1 MSSGVTVADPVV
13 PEHLQALLKRRTK
26 DLQMLPA
33 IAIQALEIAKD
44 PDCAITEFTAVVERD
59 VKLAADILAMAN
71 SALYSPGRPI
81 VNLHQSVVR
90 LGFRQCKN
98 LILSTS
104 MTSLMKKITLGEE
117 WVREV
122 LWRHGFLTAMLSI
135 NVNRCVGAGFQGEE
149 FVAGL
154 IHDFGR
160 TLFAVCMP
168 EKFAEIDP
176 LEFLEG
182 PTLLVDE
189 LAACGTNHCEVGA
202 WFAQE
207 NKLPTEL
214 QEVIRF
220 HHDPSLALRHRRLV
234 ALTAVSDHMAN
245 HLQRGEDVNSYDLRE
260 NSAIFV
266 LEGCGVRNAAGRLA
280 ETVQEVMETAARD
293 AVEMMA
299 F

>member
-1 MSSGVTVADPVV
+1 MSSGAVMTEPVV
-13 PEHLQALLKRRTK
+13 PENLEALFRRRTQ

-59 VKLAADILAMAN
+59 VKLAADILGMAN

-117 WVREV
+117 WIREV
-122 LWRHGFLTAMLSI
+122 LWRHGFLTAMLAI

-149 FVAGL
+149 FAAGL

-160 TLFAVCMP
+160 TLFAVCLP
-168 EKFAEIDP
+168 DQFTKIDP
-176 LEFLEG
+176 LEFVEG
-182 PTLLVDE
+182 PSLLPDE
-189 LAACGTNHCEVGA
+189 LEACGTNHCEVGA
-202 WFAQE
+202 WFAQI
-207 NKLPTEL
+207 NRLPTEL

-220 HHDPSLALRHRRLV
+220 HHDPTLALRHRRLV
-234 ALTAVSDHMAN
+234 ALTAVCDHMAN
-245 HLQRGEDVNSYDLRE
+245 HLQRGEDVHTYDLRE
-260 NSAIFV
+260 NSALFI
-266 LEGCGVRNAAGRLA
+266 LEGCGVRNAAGRLVD
-280 ETVQEVMETAARD
+280 TVGEVMETAAKD
-293 AVEMMA
+293 AVDMMA